1 MVRKLHISTP
11 MGCHYAVVGACRYAR
26 WAAYYRE
33 LSISS
38 YAKAWGGDKLTL
50 ME

>member
-1 MVRKLHISTP
+1 MEFSEI
-11 MGCHYAVVGACRYAR
+11 CRFDVFQSP
-26 WAAYYRE
+26 AYVT
-33 LSISS
+33 SSS